1 MSNEQIPIITPP
13 PLTQDETEER
23 QRLRAIF
30 DDIEKQ
36 QLTFLDEAGKSVIER
51 IATFLAILFGVTAFG
66 TTFPAYIR
74 SSAWTRGLIIG
85 VLVCYLLAMAAAM
98 LAIFPRTYRWHRYQ
112 PETMAATLTQIQ
124 TYKKRLVRAAGLLFA
139 LGTLV
144 LAVLIVL
151 ILWNA

>member
-1 MSNEQIPIITPP
+1 MQNEPVPTITPP
-13 PLTQDETEER
+13 PLTQDQIEER
-23 QRLRAIF
+23 QRLAAIF

-66 TTFPAYIR
+66 TAFPAYIR
-74 SSAWTRGLIIG
+74 TSAWTRGLIIG
-85 VLVCYLLAMAAAM
+85 VLLCYLLAMPTAM

-112 PETMAATLTQIQ
+112 PETMAATLAQIQ
-124 TYKKRLVRAAGLLFA
+124 THKKRLVRAAGLLFA